1 LSSVLEIWG
10 ERRGK
15 PKHGWTLLSPSLILS
30 IGEGGE
36 ERTISIAEKIV
47 PDFLCRLPLSSRLKM
62 SRLLPTRRP
71 RFQTSI
77 LCCRNLAR
85 AGCYFSV
92 GKEERIP
99 VW

>member
-1 LSSVLEIWG
+1 MDSISLSSVLEIWG

-30 IGEGGE
+30 IEEGGG

-71 RFQTSI
+71 SFQT
-77 LCCRNLAR
+77 
-85 AGCYFSV
+85 
-92 GKEERIP
+92 
-99 VW
+99 